1 MADRP
6 DPSFSWPK
14 IPEGHEVVAVEDKD
28 WRLTPEPK
36 RCRWTSGFSPRR
48 ACAEPSV
55 AELKRAR
62 LGATPTDYRWWAY
75 CGEHLYGR
83 WIEDGKV
90 MHWILKKISSED
102 KSHG

>member
-55 AELKRAR
+55 AELTCARAHD
-62 LGATPTDYRWWAY
+62 TPARAQRRAQRFP
-75 CGEHLYGR
+75 GR
-83 WIEDGKV
+83 REQRSGTV
-90 MHWILKKISSED
+90 
-102 KSHG
+102 